1 MPVANVALEVTNLD
15 FEGIKTNL
23 KNYLKSKDTFAD
35 FDFDHSNLSVL
46 MDVMAYNSFYN
57 AFYINQL
64 ANESFLESAQL
75 RNNVVAK
82 AKGIGY
88 VPRSTTAP
96 TATIRLQI
104 TPATPTAEA
113 LIVEE
118 YTEFSAAVTGVDYF
132 FVTTDTATV
141 AQDRNGNYIV
151 DIEVKEGTQVEHR
164 YVVDKKNPDQ
174 RFLLKNTTADISTL
188 DVVVQNSQT
197 DLTVEEFKRAD
208 NLVELTGDS
217 KVYFI
222 DEVEDGLYEVTFG
235 NGVLGK
241 PIQDKNVVI
250 LDYIATQG
258 DLGNGALTFVPTG
271 KVAGS
276 ENVTVTTLVA
286 ANGGKPRESV
296 EEIKFNA
303 PKYFATQGRLVT
315 TEDYLAMTRNLVPN
329 LDSLTGWGG
338 EDNVPRRYGEVFIS
352 VKPVNRA
359 FYSELE
365 KENIRRQLTERNLVT
380 VRVRIVDPDYTF
392 IEVVSDIYYDPRA
405 TKMTSDQLK
414 QFIHDRIKNFSKTEL
429 LKFNRDFRYSMLV
442 GLMDN
447 MDPSVRNNLT
457 SLRLRKSFIP
467 SIVRENN
474 FTLYYNNDLY
484 RPNPT
489 YSGTLTSSYFSHANP
504 SGAEIAD
511 CQLDDNDGILRV
523 VQFDAQTNVTSV
535 VQANIGTVG
544 YGGGNVVF
552 QGFRPLSW
560 TGDKVDVFCRP
571 KIQDIKPLREQILAI
586 LDEDIKLEMTTIV
599 DREGLDPT
607 SNTATVT
614 SSEAYTGDTT

>member
-15 FEGIKTNL
+15 FDGIKTNL

-46 MDVMAYNSFYN
+46 MDVLAYNSFYN

-75 RNNVVAK
+75 RHNVVAK

-88 VPRSTTAP
+88 TPRSTTAP
-96 TATIRLQI
+96 TAPLTLQI

-113 LIVEE
+113 LIIEE
-118 YTEFSAAVTGVDYF
+118 YTEFASQVTGVVYF
-132 FVTTDTATV
+132 FVTTDTYTV
-141 AQDRNGNYIV
+141 NQDRNGNYIIDV
-151 DIEVKEGTQVEHR
+151 EVKEGTRVEHR

-174 RFLLKNTTADISTL
+174 RFLIKNRTADVSTL
-188 DVVVQNSQT
+188 DVVVQRSQT
-197 DLTVEEFKRAD
+197 DLVVKEFKLAD
-208 NLVELTGDS
+208 NLVELTGDDN
-217 KVYFI
+217 VYFL
-222 DEVEDGLYEVTFG
+222 DEVEEGLFEVTFG
-235 NGVLGK
+235 NGVLGS
-241 PIQDKNVVI
+241 PVADGNVVI
-250 LDYIATQG
+250 LDYISTQG
-258 DLGNGALTFVPTG
+258 EKGNGALVFTPTG
-271 KVAGS
+271 RVAGS
-276 ENVTVTTLVA
+276 ENVTITTQVS
-286 ANGGKPRESV
+286 ANGGKPRETI

-315 TEDYLAMTRNLVPN
+315 VEDYLAMTRNMVPN

-338 EDNVPRRYGEVFIS
+338 EDNVPKRYGEVFIS

-380 VRVRIVDPDYTF
+380 VRVRVVDPDYTF
-392 IEVVSDIYYDPRA
+392 IEVTSHIYYYPRA
-405 TKMTSDQLK
+405 TKLTSDQLK
-414 QFIHDRIKNFSKTEL
+414 AFVHSQLKNFSKTEL

-447 MDPSVRNNLT
+447 LDPAIRNNLT
-457 SLRLRKSFIP
+457 NLRLRKSFIP

-523 VQFDAQTNVTSV
+523 VQYDAQSNVTSI
-535 VQANIGTVG
+535 VQSNIGTVG
-544 YGGGNVVF
+544 YGGGDVVF

-586 LDEDIKLEMTTIV
+586 LDEAIKLTMFTVV
-599 DREGLDPT
+599 DREGADPT
-607 SNTATVT
+607 SNTQTVT
-614 SSEAYTGDTT
+614 SSEAYSGT

>member
-15 FEGIKTNL
+15 FDGIKTNL

-46 MDVMAYNSFYN
+46 MDVLAYNSFYN

-88 VPRSTTAP
+88 TPRSTTAP
-96 TATIRLQI
+96 TATLTLQI

-113 LIVEE
+113 LIIEE
-118 YTEFSAAVTGVDYF
+118 YTEFASQVTGVDYF
-132 FVTTDTATV
+132 FVTTDTYTV
-141 AQDRNGNYIV
+141 NQDRNGNYIIDV
-151 DIEVKEGTQVEHR
+151 EVKEGTRVEHR

-174 RFLLKNTTADISTL
+174 RFLIKNRTADVSTL
-188 DVVVQNSQT
+188 DVVVQRSQT
-197 DLTVEEFKRAD
+197 DLVVKEFKLAD
-208 NLVELTGDS
+208 NLVELTGDDN
-217 KVYFI
+217 VYFL
-222 DEVEDGLYEVTFG
+222 DEVEEGLFEVTFG
-235 NGVLGK
+235 NGVLGS
-241 PIQDKNVVI
+241 PVADGNVGI
-250 LDYIATQG
+250 LDYISTQG
-258 DLGNGALTFVPTG
+258 EKGNGALVFTPTG
-271 KVAGS
+271 RVAGS
-276 ENVTVTTLVA
+276 ENVTITTQVS
-286 ANGGKPRESV
+286 ANGGKPRETI

-315 TEDYLAMTRNLVPN
+315 VEDYLAMTRNMVPN

-338 EDNVPRRYGEVFIS
+338 EDNVPKRYGEVFIS

-380 VRVRIVDPDYTF
+380 VRVRVVDPDYTF
-392 IEVVSDIYYDPRA
+392 IEITSDIYYDPRA
-405 TKMTSDQLK
+405 TKLTSDQLK
-414 QFIHDRIKNFSKTEL
+414 AFVHSQLKNFSKTEL

-447 MDPSVRNNLT
+447 LDPAIRNNLT
-457 SLRLRKSFIP
+457 NLRLRKSFIP

-511 CQLDDNDGILRV
+511 CQLDDNEGILRV
-523 VQFDAQTNVTSV
+523 VQYDAQSNVTSI
-535 VQANIGTVG
+535 VQSNIGTVG
-544 YGGGNVVF
+544 YGGGDVVF

-586 LDEDIKLEMTTIV
+586 LDEDIKLTMFTVV
-599 DREGLDPT
+599 DREGADPT
-607 SNTATVT
+607 SNTQTVT
-614 SSEAYTGDTT
+614 SSEAYSGT

>member
-15 FEGIKTNL
+15 FDGIKTNL

-46 MDVMAYNSFYN
+46 MDVLAYNSFYN

-88 VPRSTTAP
+88 TPRSTTAP
-96 TATIRLQI
+96 TATLTLQI

-113 LIVEE
+113 LIIEE
-118 YTEFSAAVTGVDYF
+118 YTEFASQVTGVDYF
-132 FVTTDTATV
+132 FVTTDTYTV
-141 AQDRNGNYIV
+141 NQDRNGNYIIDV
-151 DIEVKEGTQVEHR
+151 EVKEGTRVEHR

-174 RFLLKNTTADISTL
+174 RFLIKNRTADVSTL
-188 DVVVQNSQT
+188 DVVVQRSQT
-197 DLTVEEFKRAD
+197 DLVVKEFKLAD
-208 NLVELTGDS
+208 NLVELTGDDN
-217 KVYFI
+217 VYFL
-222 DEVEDGLYEVTFG
+222 DEVEEGLFEVTFG
-235 NGVLGK
+235 NGVLGS
-241 PIQDKNVVI
+241 PVADGNVVI
-250 LDYIATQG
+250 LDYISTQG
-258 DLGNGALTFVPTG
+258 EKGNGALVFTPTG
-271 KVAGS
+271 RVAGS
-276 ENVTVTTLVA
+276 ENVTITTQVS
-286 ANGGKPRESV
+286 ANGGKPRETI

-315 TEDYLAMTRNLVPN
+315 VEDYLAMTRNMVPN

-338 EDNVPRRYGEVFIS
+338 EDNVPKRYGEVFIS

-380 VRVRIVDPDYTF
+380 VRVRVVDPDYTF
-392 IEVVSDIYYDPRA
+392 IEITSDIYYDPRA
-405 TKMTSDQLK
+405 TKLTSDQLK
-414 QFIHDRIKNFSKTEL
+414 AFVHSQLKHFSKTEL

-447 MDPSVRNNLT
+447 LDPAIRNNLT
-457 SLRLRKSFIP
+457 NLRLRKSFIP

-511 CQLDDNDGILRV
+511 CQLDDNEGILRV
-523 VQFDAQTNVTSV
+523 VQYDAQSNVTSI
-535 VQANIGTVG
+535 VQSNIGTVG
-544 YGGGNVVF
+544 YGGGDVVF

-586 LDEDIKLEMTTIV
+586 LDEDIKLTMFTVV
-599 DREGLDPT
+599 DREGADPT
-607 SNTATVT
+607 SNTQTVT
-614 SSEAYTGDTT
+614 SSEAYSGT

>member
-15 FEGIKTNL
+15 FDGIKTNL

-46 MDVMAYNSFYN
+46 MDVLAYNSFYN

-88 VPRSTTAP
+88 TPRSTTAP
-96 TATIRLQI
+96 SASLTLQI

-113 LIVEE
+113 LIIEE
-118 YTEFSAAVTGVDYF
+118 YTEFASQVTGVDYF
-132 FVTTDTATV
+132 FVTTDTYTV
-141 AQDRNGNYIV
+141 NQDRNGNYII
-151 DIEVKEGTQVEHR
+151 DIEVKEGTRVEHR

-174 RFLLKNTTADISTL
+174 RFLVKNRTADCSTL
-188 DVVVQNSQT
+188 DVVVQRSQT
-197 DLTVEEFKRAD
+197 DLVVKEFKLAD
-208 NLVELTGDS
+208 NLVELTGEDN
-217 KVYFI
+217 VYFL
-222 DEVEDGLYEVTFG
+222 DEVEEGLFEVTFG
-235 NGVLGK
+235 NGVLGS
-241 PIQDKNVVI
+241 PVADGNVVI
-250 LDYIATQG
+250 LDYISTQG
-258 DLGNGALTFVPTG
+258 EKGNGALVFTPTG
-271 KVAGS
+271 RVAGS
-276 ENVTVTTLVA
+276 ENVTITTLVA
-286 ANGGKPRESV
+286 ANGGKPRETI

-315 TEDYLAMTRNLVPN
+315 VEDYLAMTRNMVPN

-338 EDNVPRRYGEVFIS
+338 EANVPKRYGEVFIS

-380 VRVRIVDPDYTF
+380 VRVRVVDPDYTF
-392 IEVVSDIYYDPRA
+392 IEITSDIYYDPRA
-405 TKMTSDQLK
+405 TKLTSDQLK
-414 QFIHDRIKNFSKTEL
+414 AFVHSQLKNFSKTEL

-447 MDPSVRNNLT
+447 LDPAIRNNLT
-457 SLRLRKSFIP
+457 NLRLRKSFIP

-511 CQLDDNDGILRV
+511 CQLDDNEGILRV
-523 VQFDAQTNVTSV
+523 VQYDAQSNVTSI
-535 VQANIGTVG
+535 VQSNIGTVG
-544 YGGGNVVF
+544 YGGGDVVF

-586 LDEDIKLEMTTIV
+586 LDEDIKLTMFTVV
-599 DREGLDPT
+599 DREGADPT
-607 SNTATVT
+607 SNTQTVT
-614 SSEAYTGDTT
+614 SSEAYSGT

>member
-15 FEGIKTNL
+15 FDGIKTNL

-46 MDVMAYNSFYN
+46 MDVLAYNSFYN

-88 VPRSTTAP
+88 TPRSTTAP
-96 TATIRLQI
+96 TATLTLQI

-113 LIVEE
+113 LIIEE
-118 YTEFSAAVTGVDYF
+118 YTEFASQVTGVDYF
-132 FVTTDTATV
+132 FVTTDTYTV
-141 AQDRNGNYIV
+141 NQDRHGNYIIDV
-151 DIEVKEGTQVEHR
+151 EVKEGTRVEHR

-174 RFLLKNTTADISTL
+174 RFLIKNRTADVSTL
-188 DVVVQNSQT
+188 DVVVQRSQT
-197 DLTVEEFKRAD
+197 DLVVKEFKLAD
-208 NLVELTGDS
+208 NLVELTGDDN
-217 KVYFI
+217 VYFL
-222 DEVEDGLYEVTFG
+222 DEVEEGLFEVTFG
-235 NGVLGK
+235 NGVLGS
-241 PIQDKNVVI
+241 PVADGNVVI
-250 LDYIATQG
+250 LDYISTQG
-258 DLGNGALTFVPTG
+258 EKGNGALVFTPTG
-271 KVAGS
+271 RVAGS
-276 ENVTVTTLVA
+276 ENVTITTQVS
-286 ANGGKPRESV
+286 ANGGKPRETI

-315 TEDYLAMTRNLVPN
+315 VEDYLAMTRNMVPN

-338 EDNVPRRYGEVFIS
+338 EDNVPKRYGEVFIS

-380 VRVRIVDPDYTF
+380 VRVRVVDPDYTF
-392 IEVVSDIYYDPRA
+392 IEITSDIYYDPRA
-405 TKMTSDQLK
+405 TKLTSDQLK
-414 QFIHDRIKNFSKTEL
+414 AFVHSQLKNFSKTEL

-447 MDPSVRNNLT
+447 LDPAIRNNLT
-457 SLRLRKSFIP
+457 NLRLRKSFIP

-511 CQLDDNDGILRV
+511 CQLDDNEGILRV
-523 VQFDAQTNVTSV
+523 VQYDAQSNVTSI
-535 VQANIGTVG
+535 VQSNIGTVG
-544 YGGGNVVF
+544 YGGGDVVF

-586 LDEDIKLEMTTIV
+586 LDEDIKLTMFTIV
-599 DREGLDPT
+599 DREGSDPT
-607 SNTATVT
+607 SNTQTVT
-614 SSEAYTGDTT
+614 SSEAYSGT

>member
-15 FEGIKTNL
+15 FDGIKTNL

-46 MDVMAYNSFYN
+46 MDVLAYNSFYN

-82 AKGIGY
+82 AKSIGY
-88 VPRSTTAP
+88 TPRSTTAP
-96 TATIRLQI
+96 TATITLQI

-118 YTEFSAAVTGVDYF
+118 YTEFASQVTGVDYF
-132 FVTTDTATV
+132 FVTTDTYTV
-141 AQDRNGNYIV
+141 NQDRNGNYIIDV
-151 DIEVKEGTQVEHR
+151 EVKEGTQVEHR

-174 RFLLKNTTADISTL
+174 RFLVKNKTADISTL
-188 DVVVQNSQT
+188 DVVVQRSQT
-197 DLTVEEFKRAD
+197 DLTVKEFKKAD
-208 NLVELTGDS
+208 NLVELTGNDA
-217 KVYFI
+217 VYFI
-222 DEVEDGLYEVTFG
+222 DEVEEGLFEVTFG
-235 NGVLGK
+235 NGVLGQ
-241 PIQDKNVVI
+241 PVADGNVVI
-250 LDYIATQG
+250 LDYISTQG
-258 DLGNGALTFVPTG
+258 EKGNGALTFTPTG
-271 KVAGS
+271 RVAGS
-276 ENVTVTTLVA
+276 ENVTITTQVA
-286 ANGGKPRESV
+286 ANGGKPRETM

-315 TEDYLAMTRNLVPN
+315 TEDYLAMTRNMVPN

-380 VRVRIVDPDYTF
+380 VRVRVVDPDYTF
-392 IEVVSDIYYDPRA
+392 IEITSDIYYDPRA
-405 TKMTSDQLK
+405 TKLTSDQLK
-414 QFIHDRIKNFSKTEL
+414 AFVHSQLKNFSKTEL

-447 MDPSVRNNLT
+447 LDPAIRNNLT
-457 SLRLRKSFIP
+457 NLRLRKSFIP
-467 SIVRENN
+467 SVVRENN

-523 VQFDAQTNVTSV
+523 VQYDAQSNVTSI
-535 VQANIGTVG
+535 VQSNIGTVG

-586 LDEDIKLEMTTIV
+586 LDEDIKLTMFTVV
-599 DREGLDPT
+599 DREGSDPT
-607 SNTATVT
+607 SNTQTVT
-614 SSEAYTGDTT
+614 SSEAYTGT

>member
-15 FEGIKTNL
+15 FDGIKTNL

-35 FDFDHSNLSVL
+35 FDFDHSNLNVL

-82 AKGIGY
+82 AKGLGY
-88 VPRSTTAP
+88 TPRSTTSP
-96 TATIRLQI
+96 TATLQLQI

-113 LIVEE
+113 LIIDE
-118 YTEFSAAVTGVDYF
+118 YTEFSTSVSGADYF
-132 FVTTDTATV
+132 FVTTDTHTV
-141 AQDRNGNYIV
+141 NKDRNGNYIIDV
-151 DIEVKEGTQVEHR
+151 EVKEGTQVEHR

-174 RFLLKNTTADISTL
+174 RFLIKNFTADVSTL

-197 DLTVEEFKRAD
+197 DLTVKEFVRAD
-208 NLVELTGDS
+208 NLVELTGNDA
-217 KVYFI
+217 VYFL
-222 DEVEDGLYEVTFG
+222 DEVEEGLFEVTFG
-235 NGVLGK
+235 NGVLGR
-241 PIQDKNVVI
+241 PIVDTNVVI
-250 LDYIATQG
+250 LDYISTQG
-258 DLGNGALTFVPTG
+258 DLGNGALQFIPTG
-271 KVAGS
+271 RVAGS
-276 ENVTVTTLVA
+276 ENVTITTLVA
-286 ANGGKPRESV
+286 ANGGKPRETM

-303 PKYFATQGRLVT
+303 PKYYATQGRLVT
-315 TEDYLAMTRNLVPN
+315 AEDYLAMTRSMVSN

-338 EDNVPRRYGEVFIS
+338 EDNVPKRYGEVYIS

-380 VRVRIVDPDYTF
+380 VRVKVVDPDYTF
-392 IEVVSDIYYDPRA
+392 IQVTSDIYYDPRG
-405 TKMTSDQLK
+405 TNLTSDQLK
-414 QFIHDRIKNFSKTEL
+414 AFIHGRIKDFSKTEL

-447 MDPSVRNNLT
+447 LDPAIRNNLT

-474 FTLYYNNDLY
+474 FTLNYNNDLY

-511 CQLDDNDGILRV
+511 CQLDDDDGILRV
-523 VQFDAQTNVTSV
+523 IQYDANSNVTSI
-535 VQANIGTVG
+535 VQSNIGNVN
-544 YGGGNVVF
+544 YGGGDIVF
-552 QGFRPLSW
+552 QGYRPLSW
-560 TGDKVDVFCRP
+560 TGDKVDVLIRP

-586 LDEDIKLEMTTIV
+586 LDEDIILSMTTVV
-599 DREGLDPT
+599 DTEGLDPT
-607 SNTATVT
+607 SNSATVT
-614 SSEAYTGDTT
+614 SSEAYSGNAT